1 MSNYSKNNYNLKKTK
16 NVGRTLKNY
25 EICKG
30 KRNSDNIYK
39 GKSRHFVVKYCP
51 WNGK

>member
-1 MSNYSKNNYNLKKTK
+1 MS
-16 NVGRTLKNY
+16 GGQCKNY

-30 KRNSDNIYK
+30 KGNSDKINK